1 MRNFR
6 IWIRIRNDYRTPDSD
21 PLRRKVPAP
30 TVSGSES
37 TTQQKTQ
44 DNQYQVGTLL
54 SLGPDSS
61 RADWLIFRRI
71 VDTPTNEMNTDA
83 FVAEVRR
90 MGEELGVACT
100 IIRGEELRY
109 IVCNIHHVVDFSA
122 D

>member
-1 MRNFR
+1 
-6 IWIRIRNDYRTPDSD
+6 
-21 PLRRKVPAP
+21 LV
-30 TVSGSES
+30 
-37 TTQQKTQ
+37 
-44 DNQYQVGTLL
+44 
-54 SLGPDSS
+54 
-61 RADWLIFRRI
+61 FRRI

-109 IVCNIHHVVDFSA
+109 TVYIDHYGFDISA